1 MKITHIKARTILDS
15 RGNPTVEADVTLTDG
30 SVGRASVPSGA
41 STGSKEASELRDKNP
56 AKYFG
61 KGVESA
67 VHNINEII
75 AETLIGQDALHQSK
89 IDRMMLDVDG
99 TENKGNLG
107 SNAILA
113 VSLAVARAAANYM
126 KHPLYKYLSTLS
138 KNQSDEFLLPAPML
152 NLINGGAH
160 ANFVTDIQEY
170 MIIPIGASSLSDA
183 IRWGSEI
190 FHALEKILEERGMP
204 TTVGDEGGF
213 VIQTSKTDEVNHYP
227 LELLS
232 LATLKAGYKL
242 KRDVVFAIDVAA
254 SELFC
259 QGAYHLDAQRKIFSS
274 SEMIK
279 YLEQLA
285 EQYPIISI
293 EDGLAEGDWTG
304 WQEMNRKLG
313 KKIQLVGDDLITT
326 NTKFLSRAI
335 NERSANAVLI
345 KPNQIGTLS
354 ETIEVVD
361 MAREHNWRRIV
372 SHRSGETEDSFISDL
387 AVGLSTGQIKAGSMS
402 RTDSV
407 GKYNRLIEIE
417 EELGNRAKYAG
428 NIWHI

>member
-15 RGNPTVEADVTLTDG
+15 RGNPTVEADVTLADG

-56 AKYFG
+56 AKYLG

-99 TENKGNLG
+99 TENKSNLG

-113 VSLAVARAAANYM
+113 VSLAVARAAASYM

-138 KNQSDEFLLPAPML
+138 KNQSNEFLLPTPML

-170 MIIPIGASSLSDA
+170 MIIPVGAPTFSDA

-190 FHALEKILEERGMP
+190 FHALGKILEEKGMP

-213 VIQTSKTDEVNHYP
+213 VVQTAKTDEINHYP

-274 SEMIK
+274 LEMIK
-279 YLEQLA
+279 YLEQLT
-285 EQYPIISI
+285 EQYPIVSI

-304 WQEMNRKLG
+304 WQEMNRRLG
-313 KKIQLVGDDLITT
+313 KRIQLVGDDLITT
-326 NTKFLSRAI
+326 NPKFLSRAI
-335 NERSANAVLI
+335 NEKSANAVLV

-361 MAREHNWRRIV
+361 MAREHSWRRII
-372 SHRSGETEDSFISDL
+372 SHRSGETEDSFIADL

-417 EELGNRAKYAG
+417 EELDGKARYAG